1 MVGRGGHLYPP
12 PSALPNELK
21 HMMRCQVQNTVF
33 NRRAFVAGAAIV
45 SVGWSTVACAQQA
58 RLFRPEDFGAAGNGR
73 TDDTQAIQ
81 RCIDAAGE
89 GATISLRQGAVYRI
103 DTNYQVTTEEFGGL
117 KLRNGQTLAL
127 NGAELKALRSN
138 YGRGAVV
145 QAYGTHGWRIQ
156 GPGTITGERDL
167 HRATGGEWGMGV
179 LAFGANDWT
188 IGPGVR
194 INNCWG
200 DGIFVGGRDP
210 VGDYCH
216 RFLIDGVEIFNCRRN
231 GISIVGGR
239 DGEIRRV
246 NIYDII
252 GTAPQG
258 GIDLEPDFK
267 TKPNRNI
274 TIRDSRIRTAHVG
287 VYVTVA
293 NQNVVITGMD
303 ISCFDSGIIFADNT
317 TNLRIVDN
325 PRIENT
331 RGGVEG
337 AALRAVVGD
346 PATISNVLIQNN
358 DLSGGGYYVLH
369 VGGMGYRNLVITRNR
384 IRVSNPRAR
393 GIAWLGGALFTD
405 NEGVVEPQAGWGPNE
420 YLMVFDGVRH
430 GRNRFQNLSRYEL
443 PIVLRHGS
451 VDLGGNVY
459 PTR

>member
-1 MVGRGGHLYPP
+1 
-12 PSALPNELK
+12 
-21 HMMRCQVQNTVF
+21 VQNTVF

-246 NIYDII
+246 NIYDIV

-258 GIDLEPDFK
+258 GIDLEP
-267 TKPNRNI
+267 TSRPSPTATSRSGTAASAPPTSGSMSPWPI
-274 TIRDSRIRTAHVG
+274 RMSSSPAWTSAASTRASSSPTTPPTCGSSTIPASRI
-287 VYVTVA
+287 
-293 NQNVVITGMD
+293 
-303 ISCFDSGIIFADNT
+303 
-317 TNLRIVDN
+317 
-325 PRIENT
+325 PE
-331 RGGVEG
+331 
-337 AALRAVVGD
+337 AV
-346 PATISNVLIQNN
+346 
-358 DLSGGGYYVLH
+358 
-369 VGGMGYRNLVITRNR
+369 
-384 IRVSNPRAR
+384 
-393 GIAWLGGALFTD
+393 
-405 NEGVVEPQAGWGPNE
+405 
-420 YLMVFDGVRH
+420 
-430 GRNRFQNLSRYEL
+430 
-443 PIVLRHGS
+443 
-451 VDLGGNVY
+451 
-459 PTR
+459 